1 MMKSIEISLIAEK
14 KRKVAEKLTKK
25 ITKKSKK
32 IVEISSEDKA

>member
-1 MMKSIEISLIAEK
+1 MMKSIEIPLIAEK
-14 KRKVAEKLTKK
+14 KRKVAEKE

>member
-1 MMKSIEISLIAEK
+1 MMKSIEIPLIAEK
-14 KRKVAEKLTKK
+14 KRKVAEKK